1 MDAIYVYDK
10 KVFGAIGF
18 VRLLPKPHDRIG
30 RQTKLV
36 EGHELTTDQSG
47 CRIHPLLHTAAKMAS
62 SLWLSD
68 NVTQLECNL
77 DDATGELVGHAM
89 ELLLERGAL
98 DAWASPIVMKKG
110 RPAHTLHCLCHPD
123 DESKILEALFR
134 HTTTLG
140 IRIHREIPRAK
151 LCRSFHIAQ
160 TPYRD
165 SPRDGQVHVKVS
177 SFVTGEIVSV
187 KPEFDDCQSISRASG
202 VPVKIIAEAA
212 LSDFRTRRLD
222 SNTGTGITMPVAES
236 L

>member
-1 MDAIYVYDK
+1 MYVGGEQIKISISCTESFRNVAIVLVD
-10 KVFGAIGF
+10 I
-18 VRLLPKPHDRIG
+18 I
-30 RQTKLV
+30 TKDLENDLEEAV
-36 EGHELTTDQSG
+36 MSNPFPPSD
-47 CRIHPLLHTAAKMAS
+47 KMATS

-68 NVTQLECNL
+68 YTTQVECNL
-77 DDATGELVGHAM
+77 DDATGELLGHVM
-89 ELLLERGAL
+89 ELLLEEGAL

-123 DESKILEALFR
+123 DESKILEILFR

-151 LCRSFHIAQ
+151 LCRSFHFAQ

-165 SPRDGQVHVKVS
+165 NPRDGRVQVKVS
-177 SFVTGEIVSV
+177 SFVTGEIVSI

-202 VPVKIIAEAA
+202 VPLKIVAQAA
-212 LSDFRTRRLD
+212 MSDVRARRLD
-222 SNTGTGITMPVAES
+222 SNTGTGIDTHVADS